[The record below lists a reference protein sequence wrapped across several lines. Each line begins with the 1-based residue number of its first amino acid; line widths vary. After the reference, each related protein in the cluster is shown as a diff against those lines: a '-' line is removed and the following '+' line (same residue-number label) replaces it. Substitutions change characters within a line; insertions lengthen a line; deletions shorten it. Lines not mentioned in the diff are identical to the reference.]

1 MIKKNWKL
9 LIITSVIILL
19 PILVGLILWS
29 RLPEQVPIHWNA
41 AGEVDGWSGK
51 AMAVFGL
58 PLFFLALHWI
68 TLLVTSADPKK
79 KNHSEKILSLIFWLI
94 PILNLII
101 STVTYC
107 TAMGKSI
114 RMEILVPLLL
124 GVSLVA
130 IGNYLPKCQ
139 QNYTIGIKIPWTL
152 NSEENWNRTHRLAG
166 FVWVMGGI
174 IMILSAF
181 WVGIWITIAVSAM
194 MVLIPVIYS
203 YALHR
208 KGI

>member
-41 AGEVDGWSGK
+41 NGEVDGWSGR
-51 AMAVFGL
+51 AMAVFGM
-58 PLFFLALHWI
+58 PLFFLVLHWI

-194 MVLIPVIYS
+194 MALIPVIYS

>member
-41 AGEVDGWSGK
+41 TGEIDGWSGK
-51 AMAVFGL
+51 ALAVFGM
-58 PLFFLALHWI
+58 PLFFLAIHWI

-194 MVLIPVIYS
+194 MALIPVIYS

>member
-41 AGEVDGWSGK
+41 AGEIDGWSGR
-51 AMAVFGL
+51 AMAVFGM

-194 MVLIPVIYS
+194 MVLTPVIYS

>member
-41 AGEVDGWSGK
+41 TGEIDGWSRK
-51 AMAVFGL
+51 AMAVFGM
-58 PLFFLALHWI
+58 PLFFLAIHWI

-152 NSEENWNRTHRLAG
+152 SSEENWNRTHRLAG

-194 MVLIPVIYS
+194 MALIPVIYS

>member
-1 MIKKNWKL
+1 
-9 LIITSVIILL
+9 
-19 PILVGLILWS
+19 
-29 RLPEQVPIHWNA
+29 
-41 AGEVDGWSGK
+41 
-51 AMAVFGL
+51 
-58 PLFFLALHWI
+58 
-68 TLLVTSADPKK
+68 
-79 KNHSEKILSLIFWLI
+79 
-94 PILNLII
+94 
-101 STVTYC
+101 
-107 TAMGKSI
+107 MGKSI

-194 MVLIPVIYS
+194 MALIPVIYS

>member
-1 MIKKNWKL
+1 MIKKNCKL

-41 AGEVDGWSGK
+41 AGEIDGWSGK
-51 AMAVFGL
+51 AMAVFGM

-68 TLLVTSADPKK
+68 TILVTAADPKK

-174 IMILSAF
+174 IMILSVF
-181 WVGIWITIAVSAM
+181 LVGFWITIAVSAT

-203 YALHR
+203 YVLHR